1 MPTIDDARN
10 WYPENDPVH
19 GFDHIL
25 RVYKMSEQLALA
37 EGADVEIVHAAALLH
52 DVDGGQSSAA
62 CPAKS
67 PTGGSGELCR
77 RVSGQR
83 VTHQHAAATF
93 AHQILAA
100 ENWPEERIAAV
111 QHCIRAHRFRG
122 DTEQP
127 QTIEAQVLF
136 DADKLD
142 AIGAIGAVRAI
153 AYAVLAEQ
161 NLFANPSE
169 LFRQTGQKESGE
181 PHTPYHEHLF
191 KLSKLQDRMYTAAGR
206 AIAEERHRFLD
217 AFFNR
222 LQAELKTEA

>member
-25 RVYKMSEQLALA
+25 RVHTMAARLALA
-37 EGADVEIVHAAALLH
+37 EGADLEIVRAAALLH
-52 DVDGGQSSAA
+52 DVDGGQSSA
-62 CPAKS
+62 
-67 PTGGSGELCR
+67 
-77 RVSGQR
+77 VSGQR
-83 VTHQHAAATF
+83 LTHQHAAATF
-93 AHQILAA
+93 AHQTLAA
-100 ENWPEERIAAV
+100 ENWPEERVAAV

-122 DTEQP
+122 DPEQP

-206 AIAEERHRFLD
+206 AIAEERHRFLE
-217 AFFNR
+217 AFFDR